1 MIKKTQT
8 QRLLNRLFNAIAS
21 TVEDIGYSNTISL
34 LNNGRT
40 LHKAD
45 TEKLNICA
53 TAVITVFDMSMG
65 ELLSGTHKKYPR
77 KYAFGIWV
85 YLCNVELGYSLS
97 DLSLF
102 IGKDKS
108 GLSRAKKYINNL
120 NTENKFE
127 QLIQSKFDAC
137 KEKLQQILNT
147 PA

>member
-21 TVEDIGYSNTISL
+21 TVDDIGYSNTISL
-34 LNNGRT
+34 LNSGRT

-53 TAVITVFDMSMG
+53 TAICSVFDMSMG

-85 YLCNVELGYSLS
+85 YLCNVELGYSLKEI
-97 DLSLF
+97 SLF

-108 GLSRAKKYINNL
+108 GLSRAKKHINTL
-120 NTENKFE
+120 STDNKFE

-137 KEKLQQILNT
+137 KEKLNQILNT

>member
-21 TVEDIGYSNTISL
+21 TVEAIGYSNTISL

-40 LHKAD
+40 LHKGD

-85 YLCNVELGYSLS
+85 YLVHV
-97 DLSLF
+97 
-102 IGKDKS
+102 
-108 GLSRAKKYINNL
+108 
-120 NTENKFE
+120 
-127 QLIQSKFDAC
+127 LIYY
-137 KEKLQQILNT
+137 
-147 PA
+147 